1 MQFYLVTRKNPL
13 DNFNSRFIFLFF
25 KKVLYQNIL
34 LLHILLLRNICVT
47 NNQRYVRLSFS
58 QSGHFLIHDFLTR
71 VTRRVSLVE
80 QELVIILTSGTGTGY
95 HSH

>member
-13 DNFNSRFIFLFF
+13 DNFNSRFIFLQ
-25 KKVLYQNIL
+25 KSLISKNL
-34 LLHILLLRNICVT
+34 LLHIFLLRIPVSQITRNMF
-47 NNQRYVRLSFS
+47 RLSFS
-58 QSGHFLIHDFLTR
+58 QSGHFPIHDFLTR
-71 VTRRVSLVE
+71 VTRRVSPVE